1 MDLLQRFR
9 PGTYWAVL
17 ARRIEKAAKAGK

>member
-1 MDLLQRFR
+1 MDLLQRFL

-17 ARRIEKAAKAGK
+17 SRWLQPPKPGK

>member
-1 MDLLQRFR
+1 LQRFR

-17 ARRIEKAAKAGK
+17 AKRIEKAMATGKGI